1 VKGRR
6 RYAREGQRRLG
17 IIRRTSEK
25 RRLGVLRKAME
36 SVEQLVIESKAV
48 AVSSINEKAME
59 RMEED
64 EGNRLRHR
72 VH

>member
-1 VKGRR
+1 
-6 RYAREGQRRLG
+6 
-17 IIRRTSEK
+17 
-25 RRLGVLRKAME
+25 LGVLRKAME